1 MFMTFLA
8 LPLGGVGGGG
18 WGYTNSTLFISC
30 SFSQ

>member
-8 LPLGGVGGGG
+8 LPLGGVGGG